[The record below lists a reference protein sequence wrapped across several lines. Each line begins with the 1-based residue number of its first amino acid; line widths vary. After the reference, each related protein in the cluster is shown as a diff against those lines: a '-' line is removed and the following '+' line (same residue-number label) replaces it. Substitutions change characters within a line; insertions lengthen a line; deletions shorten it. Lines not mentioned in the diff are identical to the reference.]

1 MINGSKL
8 TFNAVKIIHSVEL
21 LPVNK
26 VQWIKPLVK
35 EGRSLFPSFLTVFVY
50 NEIGLP
56 TMTQSMIGCK
66 FK

>member
-26 VQWIKPLVK
+26 VQWIKLLVK
-35 EGRSLFPSFLTVFVY
+35 EGRSLFPSFLTVF
-50 NEIGLP
+50 I
-56 TMTQSMIGCK
+56 MK
-66 FK
+66 